1 MTLTPHEK
9 ENVCSLNGT
18 LRDRVVYEREVQKL
32 VASQKRFD
40 AKVQEMKGL
49 FEDVKA
55 ERAALDRDQA
65 YFWELVIS

>member
-1 MTLTPHEK
+1 MTPHEK
-9 ENVCSLNGT
+9 ENVCSLNGM

-49 FEDVKA
+49 FEVVKV

-65 YFWELVIS
+65 YFRELVIS